1 MGSNL
6 SIWVTR
12 KLTLQSMITSL
23 FCEFWALYSPQ
34 QHDDNLLLQ
43 ISCASMSLLS
53 MYCSNMFDKAR
64 VKVFSHSRTPK
75 VQNSMLK
82 HEREKKEQKNMRESA
97 RNRNASTSSTI
108 KGMIEG
114 ESCMQVSLRSKPSA
128 QGPCHLI

>member
-1 MGSNL
+1 
-6 SIWVTR
+6 
-12 KLTLQSMITSL
+12 
-23 FCEFWALYSPQ
+23 
-34 QHDDNLLLQ
+34 
-43 ISCASMSLLS
+43 
-53 MYCSNMFDKAR
+53 
-64 VKVFSHSRTPK
+64 
-75 VQNSMLK
+75 MLK